1 MEKVLVTELMWE
13 DGIERLRSLGYEVYY
28 DPDLSR
34 KRKEL
39 LQLIPDYKLIIVR
52 NETKVDTE
60 FLQTAKQLRVLGRLG
75 VGVDNIDLVG
85 ARKRNVPVIVARNAN
100 ATSVAEYVMAAM
112 LDASRLLP
120 EANVDVRKGNW
131 NRKVFTGYELNG
143 RTLGLI
149 GLGEIAHR
157 VARRAKAFGMEVIGY
172 DPFVRPYDNILQ
184 ELGVEQVTELDMLY
198 KRADFISVH
207 VPLTETTQYMLCEE
221 AFQKMKMNAFIINSA
236 RGGIIHEVDLVE
248 AVESG
253 EIAGAYIDVVEK
265 EPIRDDSPLL
275 RCDKIKLSP
284 HIAGLTI
291 EAQSRTALLIA
302 EEVHKVYHGGR
313 SLCVVN

>member
-100 ATSVAEYVMAAM
+100 A
-112 LDASRLLP
+112 
-120 EANVDVRKGNW
+120 
-131 NRKVFTGYELNG
+131 
-143 RTLGLI
+143 
-149 GLGEIAHR
+149 
-157 VARRAKAFGMEVIGY
+157 
-172 DPFVRPYDNILQ
+172 
-184 ELGVEQVTELDMLY
+184 
-198 KRADFISVH
+198 
-207 VPLTETTQYMLCEE
+207 
-221 AFQKMKMNAFIINSA
+221 
-236 RGGIIHEVDLVE
+236 
-248 AVESG
+248 
-253 EIAGAYIDVVEK
+253 
-265 EPIRDDSPLL
+265 
-275 RCDKIKLSP
+275 
-284 HIAGLTI
+284 
-291 EAQSRTALLIA
+291 
-302 EEVHKVYHGGR
+302 
-313 SLCVVN
+313 